1 MKRCIMRRRDR
12 EMSEAFGLGI
22 IDKSR
27 YGVLSMVDRDGK
39 PFGLPLSIARDGH
52 CMYFHSAQSGRKVEI
67 LQENPEVSVAFVGDV
82 NVPELYTEEE
92 LEMLARSEQ
101 AAALISKV
109 FTTQYES
116 AVVTGVVKRVDDESE
131 KIKALRLICEKY
143 ASDKMKYFH
152 IAAQSGLSKTEVY
165 RIEIKEV
172 RAKRKRYDQFGE
184 EMKWGRT

>member
-1 MKRCIMRRRDR
+1 M
-12 EMSEAFGLGI
+12 
-22 IDKSR
+22 
-27 YGVLSMVDRDGK
+27 
-39 PFGLPLSIARDGH
+39 
-52 CMYFHSAQSGRKVEI
+52 
-67 LQENPEVSVAFVGDV
+67 GDV

-109 FTTQYES
+109 FTTEYES